1 MILFLITHIAVIALL
16 VYIAY
21 ATDLWLTKQY
31 AHIVAVAYALVTVA
45 YIV

>member
-16 VYIAY
+16 LYIAST
-21 ATDLWLTKQY
+21 TDLWLTKQY
-31 AHIVAVAYALVTVA
+31 AHIVAVAYTLVAVA